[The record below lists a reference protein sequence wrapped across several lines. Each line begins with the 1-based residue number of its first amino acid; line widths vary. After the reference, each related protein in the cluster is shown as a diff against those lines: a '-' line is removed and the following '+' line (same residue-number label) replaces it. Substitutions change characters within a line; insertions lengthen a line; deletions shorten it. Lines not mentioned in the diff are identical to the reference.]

1 MEELGIKNENKE
13 DQQGKGALTD
23 RSPGSLFR
31 EAR

>member
-13 DQQGKGALTD
+13 DQQGKGTFTD
-23 RSPGSLFR
+23 RSPDSLFK